1 MMVYV
6 RSLTVSSVRPSFTL
20 FSLLYELL
28 DNGMGEHRVDGPFDS
43 ILLFPLVL

>member
-20 FSLLYELL
+20 FYTIYELL
-28 DNGMGEHRVDGPFDS
+28 DNGMGKKGWTDHLVPFFFS
-43 ILLFPLVL
+43 L